1 MAVVLTIVMTFETPI
16 LLTIQAV
23 LSKSRDVTASR
34 NGTLGLSTAGEKISP
49 LNPSMTSPTARRM
62 YLRPPGDDSIVLDKN
77 LNLIIA
83 QLK

>member
-1 MAVVLTIVMTFETPI
+1 MITS
-16 LLTIQAV
+16 
-23 LSKSRDVTASR
+23 LSLAYLFATYLA
-34 NGTLGLSTAGEKISP
+34 GTLGLSTAGEKISP

>member
-1 MAVVLTIVMTFETPI
+1 MAVVLIIAMTFETPI

-34 NGTLGLSTAGEKISP
+34 NGTLGQSTAVEKISP
-49 LNPSMTSPTARRM
+49 LNPNMTSPAARRM
-62 YLRPPGDDSIVLDKN
+62 YLRPPGDDCIVLDKN